1 MSSDR
6 GLPRGTLRALSA
18 PRESVY
24 SGPMT
29 VITDSATLAAFCDRM
44 SAESFVT
51 VDTEFMRDRTYWP
64 DLCLVQI
71 AGSEEAA
78 AIDPMADGIDL
89 APLLT
94 LLANPRVLKVFHAAR
109 QDLEIFALLTGG
121 RLPTPIFDSQVA
133 AMVCGFGDSVS
144 YETLAARLAGARIDK
159 SSRFTDWSKRP
170 LSERQ
175 ITYALADVTHLRVV
189 YLKLSKRLQSTGRER
204 WVDEEMAVLT
214 DPATY
219 RLDPESAWMRLK
231 PRSGSPKFL
240 NVLKALAAWRETEAQ
255 RRNLPRNR
263 LVRDEALLEIAAQTP
278 KTVAEL
284 ARSRGL
290 SKGTAEGVVGE
301 ALLAA
306 VARGLAAPPEDAP
319 KLAERPEVPPGRG
332 PLIDLLK
339 VLLKLKC
346 EAHHVAQKLVA
357 TTADLEAIACSDSAP
372 VAALHGWRR
381 DVFGADALALK
392 QGRLALAAARD
403 AIKVVPLE
411 PDQV

>member
-1 MSSDR
+1 
-6 GLPRGTLRALSA
+6 
-18 PRESVY
+18 
-24 SGPMT
+24 MT
-29 VITDSATLAAFCDRM
+29 VITDSSTLADFCGRM
-44 SAESFVT
+44 STEVFVT

-71 AGSEEAA
+71 AGAEAAA
-78 AIDPMADGIDL
+78 AIDPMAEGIDL
-89 APLLT
+89 APMFE
-94 LLANPRVLKVFHAAR
+94 LLANPQVLKVFHAAR
-109 QDLEIFALLTGG
+109 QDLEIFFIQGG
-121 RLPTPIFDSQVA
+121 RLPMPIFDSQVA

-159 SSRFTDWSKRP
+159 SFRFTDWSKRP
-170 LSERQ
+170 LSDRQ
-175 ITYALADVTHLRVV
+175 LTYALGDVTHLRLI
-189 YLKLSKRLQSTGRER
+189 YEKLSKRLHATGRER

-219 RLDPESAWMRLK
+219 RLDPETAWMRLK

-240 NVLKALAAWRETEAQ
+240 NVLKSVAAWRETEAQ

-263 LVRDEALLEIAAQTP
+263 LVRDEALLEIAAQAP
-278 KTVAEL
+278 STVAEL
-284 ARSRGL
+284 SRTRTL
-290 SKGTAEGVVGE
+290 SRGTAEGVVGE

-306 VARGLAAPPEDAP
+306 VSRGLATPLDQAP
-319 KLAERPEVPPGRG
+319 KLADRPEVPPGRG

-357 TTADLEAIACSDSAP
+357 TTADLEAIACSDEAP
-372 VAALHGWRR
+372 VGALNGWRR

-392 QGRLALAAARD
+392 QGRLALTAARD
-403 AIKVVPLE
+403 AIRLVPLE
-411 PDQV
+411 PS

>member
-1 MSSDR
+1 
-6 GLPRGTLRALSA
+6 
-18 PRESVY
+18 
-24 SGPMT
+24 MT
-29 VITDSATLAAFCDRM
+29 VIADTASLAEFCQRM
-44 SAESFVT
+44 SAEAFVT

-64 DLCLVQI
+64 ELCLVQV
-71 AGSEEAA
+71 AGAEAAA

-89 APLLT
+89 APLMA
-94 LLANPRVLKVFHAAR
+94 LLANPQILKVFHAAR
-109 QDLEIFALLTGG
+109 QDLEIFAILTGG

-133 AMVCGFGDSVS
+133 AMVCGFGDAVS

-159 SSRFTDWSKRP
+159 SFRFTDWSKRP

-175 ITYALADVTHLRVV
+175 LTYALGDVTHLRAI
-189 YLKLSKRLQSTGRER
+189 YQKLSKRLHATGRER

-219 RLDPESAWMRLK
+219 RLDPETAWMRLK
-231 PRSGSPKFL
+231 PRSGSAKFL
-240 NVLKALAAWRETEAQ
+240 NVLKSLAAWRETEAQ

-284 ARSRGL
+284 GRTRGM
-290 SKGTAEGVVGE
+290 SKGTAEGMVGE

-306 VARGLAAPPEDAP
+306 VARGLALPPEAAP
-319 KLAERPEVPPGRG
+319 KLADRLEVPPGRG

-346 EAHHVAQKLVA
+346 ETHHVAQKLVA
-357 TTADLEAIACSDSAP
+357 TTSDLEAIAVSDDAP
-372 VAALHGWRR
+372 VAALTGWRLE
-381 DVFGADALALK
+381 VFGADALALK
-392 QGRLALAAARD
+392 QGRLALAAGKD
-403 AIKVVPLE
+403 AIRVVPLE
-411 PDQV
+411 PA